1 MKALTGLF
9 WACCS
14 AGGNVAFSL
23 GGRGKKLLGL
33 EPVGTQ
39 VASQVFIA
47 ARACVCTAWIVTSTL
62 AEATPRSEQWKPS
75 DNAMGCRGVLLIGMP
90 SAETVACNQGSP
102 RTD

>member
-14 AGGNVAFSL
+14 AGGNDAFSL

-47 ARACVCTAWIVTSTL
+47 ARACVCTA
-62 AEATPRSEQWKPS
+62 
-75 DNAMGCRGVLLIGMP
+75 
-90 SAETVACNQGSP
+90 
-102 RTD
+102 